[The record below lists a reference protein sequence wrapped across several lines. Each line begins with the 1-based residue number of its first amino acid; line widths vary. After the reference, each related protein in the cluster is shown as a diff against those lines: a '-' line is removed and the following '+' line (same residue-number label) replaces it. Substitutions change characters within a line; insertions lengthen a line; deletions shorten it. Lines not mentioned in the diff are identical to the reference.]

1 MAFAEAPRWREL
13 GPAGGSRGAR
23 VAGAERGRE
32 RGGLAGTGPQPLWPG
47 GRTLGVSLCMG
58 ETADGF

>member
-13 GPAGGSRGAR
+13 GQVAGSKGAP
-23 VAGAERGRE
+23 VAGAERGRGE
-32 RGGLAGTGPQPLWPG
+32 RWASALWPD